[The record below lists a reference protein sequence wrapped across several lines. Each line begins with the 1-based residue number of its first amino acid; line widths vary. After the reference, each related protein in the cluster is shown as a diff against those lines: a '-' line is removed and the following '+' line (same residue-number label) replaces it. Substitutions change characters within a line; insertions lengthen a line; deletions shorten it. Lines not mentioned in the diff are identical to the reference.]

1 MISYNIL
8 HKEIMSDF
16 HRLSVL
22 CKDCQK
28 LVQNMRIGNDVPYST
43 YEFLLRESFDIQK
56 SLDEKLALIKE
67 QTKEIQKDE

>member
-1 MISYNIL
+1 
-8 HKEIMSDF
+8 
-16 HRLSVL
+16 
-22 CKDCQK
+22 
-28 LVQNMRIGNDVPYST
+28 MRIGNDVPYST